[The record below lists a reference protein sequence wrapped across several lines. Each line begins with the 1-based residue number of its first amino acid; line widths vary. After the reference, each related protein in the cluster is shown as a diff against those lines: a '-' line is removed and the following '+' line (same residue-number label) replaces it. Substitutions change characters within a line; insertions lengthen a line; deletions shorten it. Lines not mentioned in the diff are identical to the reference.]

1 MYHAKQ
7 LTAIFLMALLTA
19 CTSTPDVPVTYN
31 PPPPEPV
38 VHKSPLE
45 QQLDAAEQKASPQGR
60 QVLQTGRQMAL
71 INGEIIRGG
80 CWDYANT
87 IYNRAGY
94 KKHRQTVF
102 KGNKNYGPYADSNL
116 IQHGDFLYYVNHSY
130 HESEHSAIFV
140 DWLDYST
147 KTALMLSYAGERRHQ
162 PARYKSYDLS
172 NVYQIIRAR

>member
-1 MYHAKQ
+1 MYYARQ
-7 LTAIFLMALLTA
+7 LTAMFLVALLTA
-19 CTSTPDVPVTYN
+19 CTSTPDVPQQVYQ
-31 PPPPEPV
+31 PV
-38 VHKSPLE
+38 IPKSPLE
-45 QQLDAAEQKASPQGR
+45 QQLDEAEQKATPQGR

-102 KGNKNYGPYADSNL
+102 KGDKEYGPYADTSQ

-130 HESEHSAIFV
+130 HDVEHSAIFV
-140 DWLDYST
+140 D
-147 KTALMLSYAGERRHQ
+147 
-162 PARYKSYDLS
+162 
-172 NVYQIIRAR
+172 

>member
-7 LTAIFLMALLTA
+7 LTAIFLLVLLTA
-19 CTSTPDVPVTYN
+19 CTSTPDVPQYQ
-31 PPPPEPV
+31 PQPV
-38 VHKSPLE
+38 VQKTPLE
-45 QQLDAAEQKASPQGR
+45 QQLDAAEEKATPQGR

-71 INGEIIRGG
+71 VNGEIIQGG

-94 KKHRQTVF
+94 KKHRATVF
-102 KGNKNYGPYADSNL
+102 KGDKNNGPYADANQ
-116 IQHGDFLYYVNHSY
+116 IEHGDFLYYINHSY

-140 DWLDYST
+140 DWLDYPS
-147 KTALMLSYAGERRHQ
+147 KTALMLSYAGEHRRQ
-162 PARYKSYDLS
+162 PARYKPYELT